1 MLNSGVMGRNGLTET
16 KNGTL
21 GNGLPKPARKILL
34 VGFFVVIVVIT
45 IEKRLS
51 LL

>member
-1 MLNSGVMGRNGLTET
+1 MLNFGVMGRNGLTET
-16 KNGTL
+16 KNGKM
-21 GNGLPKPARKILL
+21 GNGLPKSARKTLWW
-34 VGFFVVIVVIT
+34 FFNFFVIT